1 MIHNYLTDNVVQKV
15 VLYNIIGQTI
25 STWNIESQ
33 SQQNIELPIKKLVLV
48 YMQSNYKLLGNISKK
63 K

>member
-25 STWNIESQ
+25 HLEYRKSITAKYWIAYQKIS
-33 SQQNIELPIKKLVLV
+33 SGVYAVKL
-48 YMQSNYKLLGNISKK
+48 QTAKEIC
-63 K
+63 